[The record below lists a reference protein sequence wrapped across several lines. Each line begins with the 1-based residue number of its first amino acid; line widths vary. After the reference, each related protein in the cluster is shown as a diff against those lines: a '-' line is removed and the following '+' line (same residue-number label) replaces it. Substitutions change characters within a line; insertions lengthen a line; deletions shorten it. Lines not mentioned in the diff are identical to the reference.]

1 MKLYLNKTSPYARLV
16 LATAMEAGLAD
27 GIEKIWIEP
36 WDDAP
41 ELLAVNPL
49 GKIPALL
56 TPAGEPLIESACICD
71 FLIAQARRPDLLPMP
86 QDISAREEVLRRVA
100 LGRAAMDCAFGA
112 VIQRRFNGGK
122 DTGLSQRWL
131 RALPRAA
138 TEIERIAV
146 RRGLPVAPDLGDLAV
161 AVAFDYIRFRLA
173 EVPCLNGTPALAG
186 LLEAMNRRPSLLAT
200 RPD

>member
-1 MKLYLNKTSPYARLV
+1 
-16 LATAMEAGLAD
+16 MEAGLAD

-122 DTGLSQRWL
+122 DTELSQRW
-131 RALPRAA
+131 
-138 TEIERIAV
+138 
-146 RRGLPVAPDLGDLAV
+146 RRGLPAAPDLGDLAV

-173 EVPCLNGTPALAG
+173 EVPCLDGTPALAR
-186 LLEAMNRRPSLLAT
+186 LLEAMNRRPSLQST